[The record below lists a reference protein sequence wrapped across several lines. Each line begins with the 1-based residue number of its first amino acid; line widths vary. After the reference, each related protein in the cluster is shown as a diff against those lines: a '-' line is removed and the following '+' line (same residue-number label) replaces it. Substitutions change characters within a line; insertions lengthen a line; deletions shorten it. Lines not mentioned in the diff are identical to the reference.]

1 MLGRRLPPA
10 WVWGWSCVSARLGVG
25 VARGLLGEVDVD
37 RVVPCH
43 HGGAGSKDTGLAAKR
58 RSKAVP
64 DTAAVKAGTP
74 LRGCSLDSACANGGY
89 TRHSMSDA
97 AKRPWAIP
105 PSPIAWPW
113 VTTVGRPCDGRQ
125 RGRLGPAVSDAR
137 ASPGDGRQRGRLET
151 ASETAVFGC
160 SRQPRRLGLTRA
172 VCAASP
178 VWKLL
183 GPARSMDQPA
193 AWARQSSHPD
203 SVP

>member
-1 MLGRRLPPA
+1 MCECSPGCRGRQRTSWRGRRRPCSPLPPRRGR
-10 WVWGWSCVSARLGVG
+10 VKRHRL
-25 VARGLLGEVDVD
+25 D
-37 RVVPCH
+37 P
-43 HGGAGSKDTGLAAKR
+43 AKR
-58 RSKAVP
+58 RSKPVP